1 MARRF
6 VLKSDDGAPLDER
19 LTIDYEA
26 ELNEQQ
32 LAAATAPG
40 GPVLVIA
47 GAGTGK
53 TRTLVYRVAYLVE
66 TGVEPD
72 QIVLLTF
79 TRRSAREMLTRAA
92 TLLDGRC
99 TRVSGGTFHS
109 FCLGILRRY
118 AGKIGY
124 PNHFNILD
132 AADAADVVDI
142 LRTGEGY
149 HQTDKRF
156 PKKRTLYNIFSAATN
171 RGQTLEEILESKYP
185 QFFEFIDALKGLR
198 QSYAEYKQHHGLMD
212 YDDLLIRT
220 LELFNAHPD
229 VERQVSAGCRHV
241 LVDEYQDTN
250 RLQAELVA
258 RFSGVHGNVM
268 VVGDDAQSIYRFR
281 GADFRNIFEYPQR
294 FDGTR
299 VLKLEKNYRSN
310 QPILDLA
317 NHLIRKAA
325 RKYDKTL
332 HSDIQGGERPAVVP
346 APDDRDESRFV
357 SQMVLHLREQG
368 VALNRMAVLFRSS
381 FNSYDLEIE
390 LNRHNIPFVKYG
402 GLKLSEAA
410 HIKDAAAHLKVAE
423 NPMDAVSWNRIL
435 QLLDGIGP
443 KTAADLIDWITT
455 AEDDPFQIQDR
466 PFSPRYVDEIKKL
479 FEMLRKLRSGDL
491 ALVDQVEAVV
501 SYYEP
506 ILKRRYY
513 EDYPKRLQDLEHF
526 VSLAGNF
533 DARGEFLS
541 SMALDPIELTALD
554 ADPAEEDEA
563 PLVLSTIH
571 SAKGLEFH
579 TVFIIHALD
588 GILPSGYALKDSDAV
603 DEELRLLY
611 VAVTR
616 AEENLFISYPILQ
629 YRRFQGQY
637 LSEPSRFIQ
646 DVPERLLEEM
656 QLVEE
661 RSQSLSEDERERL
674 TAPDE
679 DAPDE
684 AAAEEVAPEE
694 AAADHP
700 QAAAADHPEADGA
713 VTETGDVDD
722 AGEHLPGADAST
734 TSDPAGASEG
744 DLFSSSDGASKDD
757 LPF

>member
-1 MARRF
+1 MSRRF
-6 VLKSDDGAPLDER
+6 ILRSDQHPSSEQR
-19 LTIDYEA
+19 LSIDYRSA
-26 ELNEQQ
+26 LNEQQ
-32 LAAATAPG
+32 YAAATASG

-79 TRRSAREMLTRAA
+79 TRRAAREMLTRAS

-99 TRVSGGTFHS
+99 ERVSGGTFHS
-109 FCLGILRRY
+109 FCLGILRRH

-124 PNHFNILD
+124 PNNFNILD
-132 AADAADVVDI
+132 ASDAADVLDV
-142 LRTGEGY
+142 LRTSKGY
-149 HQTDKRF
+149 NSMDKRF
-156 PKKRTLYNIFSAATN
+156 PRKKTLQSMFSAATN
-171 RGQTLEEILESKYP
+171 RSLPLAEILELKYP
-185 QFFEFIDALKGLR
+185 QFLEFIEELTELR
-198 QSYAEYKQHHGLMD
+198 KAYGEYKRHHGLMD
-212 YDDLLIRT
+212 YDDLLLRT
-220 LELFNAHPD
+220 IELFESGEH

-250 RLQAELVA
+250 RLQAELVR
-258 RFSGVHGNVM
+258 RFAAVHGNVM

-281 GADFRNIFEYPQR
+281 GADFRNIFDFPQT
-294 FDGTR
+294 FTGTKI
-299 VLKLEKNYRSN
+299 LKLEKNYRSN

-317 NHLIRKAA
+317 NHLIQKAS
-325 RKYDKTL
+325 RKYEKTL
-332 HSDIQGGERPAVVP
+332 HSDLEGGERPAVVP
-346 APDDRDESRFV
+346 APDDRYESRFV
-357 SQMVLHLREQG
+357 SQMILQLREQG
-368 VALNRMAVLFRSS
+368 IALNRMAVLFRSS

-423 NPMDAVSWNRIL
+423 NPMDAISWNRIL

-443 KTAADLIDWITT
+443 KTAHDLVEWITT
-455 AEDDPFQIQDR
+455 ADDDPFYLEDR
-466 PFSPRYVDEIKKL
+466 PFSPRYVDELKRL
-479 FEMLRKLRSGDL
+479 FAMLREIRGGDL
-491 ALVDQVEAVV
+491 PLTAQVEAVV

-506 ILKRRYY
+506 ILKRKYF
-513 EDYPKRLQDLEHF
+513 EDYPKRLQDLDHF

-533 DARGEFLS
+533 EQRGEFLT

-554 ADPAEEDEA
+554 ADPTEEDEA
-563 PLVLSTIH
+563 PLILSTIH
-571 SAKGLEFH
+571 SAKGLEFQ

-588 GILPSGYALKDSDAV
+588 GVLPSGYALKDADAI

-629 YRRFQGQY
+629 YRRFQGRY
-637 LSEPSRFIQ
+637 MPEPSRFIQ

-661 RSQSLSEDERERL
+661 DATRALSDGTTTQLPENGSRAG
-674 TAPDE
+674 TGAT
-679 DAPDE
+679 E
-684 AAAEEVAPEE
+684 AA
-694 AAADHP
+694 
-700 QAAAADHPEADGA
+700 EADQD
-713 VTETGDVDD
+713 VGD
-722 AGEHLPGADAST
+722 G
-734 TSDPAGASEG
+734 
-744 DLFSSSDGASKDD
+744 

>member
-1 MARRF
+1 MSRRF
-6 VLKSDDGAPLDER
+6 VLRSDQHSPSEQR
-19 LTIDYEA
+19 LSIDYQSA
-26 ELNEQQ
+26 LNEQQ
-32 LAAATAPG
+32 YAAATASG

-72 QIVLLTF
+72 EIVLLTF
-79 TRRSAREMLTRAA
+79 TRRAAREMLTRAS

-99 TRVSGGTFHS
+99 ERVSGGTFHS

-124 PNHFNILD
+124 PNNFNILD
-132 AADAADVVDI
+132 ASDAADVLDV
-142 LRTGEGY
+142 LRTSKGY
-149 HQTDKRF
+149 NSMDKRF
-156 PKKRTLYNIFSAATN
+156 PRKKTLQSMFSAATN
-171 RGQTLEEILESKYP
+171 RSLPLAEILELKYP
-185 QFFEFIDALKGLR
+185 QFFEFIEELTELR
-198 QSYAEYKQHHGLMD
+198 KAYGEYKRHHGLMD
-212 YDDLLIRT
+212 YDDLLLRT
-220 LELFNAHPD
+220 IELFDFDEH

-250 RLQAELVA
+250 RLQAELVR
-258 RFSGVHGNVM
+258 RFSAVHGNVM

-281 GADFRNIFEYPQR
+281 GADFRNIFDFPQT
-294 FDGTR
+294 FLDTKI
-299 VLKLEKNYRSN
+299 LKLEKNYRSN

-317 NHLIRKAA
+317 NHLIRKAS
-325 RKYDKTL
+325 RKYEKTL
-332 HSDIQGGERPAVVP
+332 HSDLEGGERPAVVP
-346 APDDRDESRFV
+346 APDDRYESRFV

-423 NPMDAVSWNRIL
+423 NPMDAISWNRIL

-443 KTAADLIDWITT
+443 KTAHDLIEWITT
-455 AEDDPFQIQDR
+455 ADGDPFYLEDR
-466 PFSPRYVDEIKKL
+466 PFSPRYVEELKRL
-479 FEMLRKLRSGDL
+479 FAMLREIRGGELPL
-491 ALVDQVEAVV
+491 AAQVEAVV

-506 ILKRRYY
+506 ILKRKYF
-513 EDYPKRLQDLEHF
+513 EDYPKRLQDLDHF

-533 DARGEFLS
+533 EQRGEFLT

-554 ADPAEEDEA
+554 ADPTEEDEA
-563 PLVLSTIH
+563 PLILSTIH

-588 GILPSGYALKDSDAV
+588 GVLPSGYALKDSDAV

-629 YRRFQGQY
+629 YRRFQGRY
-637 LSEPSRFIQ
+637 MPEPSRFIQ
-646 DVPERLLEEM
+646 GVPERLLEEM

-661 RSQSLSEDERERL
+661 DARRALPDETTAQLPEGT
-674 TAPDE
+674 TAPLPE
-679 DAPDE
+679 NGSKAGSGATE
-684 AAAEEVAPEE
+684 AAK
-694 AAADHP
+694 AD
-700 QAAAADHPEADGA
+700 QELDDG
-713 VTETGDVDD
+713 
-722 AGEHLPGADAST
+722 
-734 TSDPAGASEG
+734 
-744 DLFSSSDGASKDD
+744 

>member
-6 VLKSDDGAPLDER
+6 VLKPEDREPIGER
-19 LTIDYEA
+19 LTIDYAA

-40 GPVLVIA
+40 GAVLVVA

-72 QIVLLTF
+72 RIVLLTF
-79 TRRSAREMLTRAA
+79 TRRSATEMLTRAA

-118 AGKIGY
+118 AGTIGY
-124 PNHFNILD
+124 PNNFNILD
-132 AADAADVVDI
+132 AADAADVVDV
-142 LRTGEGY
+142 LRADGEY
-149 HQTDKRF
+149 HKSDKRF
-156 PKKRTLYNIFSAATN
+156 PRKKTIYTIFSAVTN
-171 RGQTLEEILESKYP
+171 RSHTLEEVLKARFP
-185 QFFEFIDALKGLR
+185 QFFEFVDALEGLR
-198 QSYAEYKQHHGLMD
+198 HAYAEYKRHHGLMD
-212 YDDLLIRT
+212 YDDLLLRT

-250 RLQAELVA
+250 RLQAELVE
-258 RFSGVHGNVM
+258 RFASMHGNVM

-281 GADFRNIFEYPQR
+281 GADFRNIFEYPDR
-294 FDGTR
+294 FDGTS

-332 HSDIQGGERPAVVP
+332 HSDLKGGELPAIVP
-346 APDDRDESRFV
+346 APDDRYESRFV
-357 SQMVLHLREQG
+357 SQMVLQLREQG

-390 LNRHNIPFVKYG
+390 LNRRGIPFVKYG

-410 HIKDAAAHLKVAE
+410 HIKDLAAHLKVAE

-443 KTAADLIDWITT
+443 KTAHDLIEWITT
-455 AEDDPFQIQDR
+455 ADKDPFLIQDR
-466 PFSPRYVDEIKKL
+466 PFSPRYVDELTKL
-479 FEMLRKLRSGDL
+479 FAMLRTIRSAEI
-491 ALVDQVEAVV
+491 ALVDQVEAAA

-526 VSLAGNF
+526 VALAGNF
-533 DARGEFLS
+533 ETRGEFLS
-541 SMALDPIELTALD
+541 SMALDPIELSALD
-554 ADPAEEDEA
+554 ADPSEEDEA
-563 PLVLSTIH
+563 PLILSTIH

-579 TVFIIHALD
+579 TVFLIRALD
-588 GILPSGYALKDSDAV
+588 GILPSGYALKDPDAV

-629 YRRFQGQY
+629 YRRSQGRY
-637 LSEPSRFIQ
+637 LTEPSRFIQ
-646 DVPERLLEEM
+646 GVPDTLLEEM
-656 QLVEE
+656 ELVED
-661 RSQSLSEDERERL
+661 RSAALPKAGDTARLPGSDEPGHAAAGAQDPNGVWQGAGGLAADSADGDRDVTEADVESED
-674 TAPDE
+674 
-679 DAPDE
+679 
-684 AAAEEVAPEE
+684 
-694 AAADHP
+694 
-700 QAAAADHPEADGA
+700 G
-713 VTETGDVDD
+713 
-722 AGEHLPGADAST
+722 
-734 TSDPAGASEG
+734 
-744 DLFSSSDGASKDD
+744 